1 MSSSAALVKTPT
13 LVLHAAGDLRV
24 PYSFAQEI
32 AAGIPGAK
40 LVPLDSRNHLLLPGE
55 PASRVMA
62 DTIADFVGDKR
73 LRGPL
78 PGEATR
84 GERLEAML
92 GVVQRNG
99 CSSSL

>member
-1 MSSSAALVKTPT
+1 
-13 LVLHAAGDLRV
+13 
-24 PYSFAQEI
+24 
-32 AAGIPGAK
+32 
-40 LVPLDSRNHLLLPGE
+40 
-55 PASRVMA
+55 MA

-92 GVVQRNG
+92 GVVQRNWLLKLIVIAG
-99 CSSSL
+99 TLISAALAFMQLWRMVESP

>member
-1 MSSSAALVKTPT
+1 
-13 LVLHAAGDLRV
+13 
-24 PYSFAQEI
+24 
-32 AAGIPGAK
+32 
-40 LVPLDSRNHLLLPGE
+40 
-55 PASRVMA
+55 MA

-92 GVVQRNG
+92 GVLISAALAFMQLWRMVE
-99 CSSSL
+99 SP